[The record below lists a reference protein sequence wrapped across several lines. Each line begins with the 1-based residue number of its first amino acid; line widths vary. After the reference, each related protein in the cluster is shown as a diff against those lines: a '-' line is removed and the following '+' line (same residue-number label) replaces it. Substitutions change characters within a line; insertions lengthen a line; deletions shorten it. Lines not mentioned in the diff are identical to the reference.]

1 MKLGLDFRDDNK
13 EAGQVE
19 VKSTSTEQV
28 KSTTTHVFNYF

>member
-1 MKLGLDFRDDNK
+1 LRRTSGYENN

-19 VKSTSTEQV
+19 VKWTSTEQV